1 VVIVLEE
8 ALECEAKEDVLHGDL
23 AGIRASVQAGVSR
36 IRVLVACSRNCTCDG
51 LVGWVNLVEYFP
63 HGKGLVEEFCHK
75 FLRGTRA
82 FAVRRGVLSNQSYQ
96 TGQCSNRNSV

>member
-1 VVIVLEE
+1 MSSMATWQVEPQYRTGRQVCLEFE
-8 ALECEAKEDVLHGDL
+8 FLSL
-23 AGIRASVQAGVSR
+23 AAGT
-36 IRVLVACSRNCTCDG
+36 TCDG
-51 LVGWVNLVEYFP
+51 LVGGWVNLVEYFP